1 MDGLGWGHVSRVA
14 CGGDL
19 FDYNDLIKIT
29 LVVLFLVEQTCVV
42 LRSEATRTVF
52 LFPKR
57 RAPARRRMGFL
68 LAKETALFGTQWGP
82 RKGDAKKPATAN
94 AVSIKRD
101 DGRLPLRANPIQERI
116 SAVRLASGL
125 RRMKKISARRRLRK
139 GSGLTSHRPTSTSTT
154 TCSRGP
160 WGRQGRR

>member
-1 MDGLGWGHVSRVA
+1 MEGRPRVGGL
-14 CGGDL
+14 
-19 FDYNDLIKIT
+19 
-29 LVVLFLVEQTCVV
+29 V
-42 LRSEATRTVF
+42 LRREASRTVF

-101 DGRLPLRANPIQERI
+101 AGRLPLRANPIQEQI
-116 SAVRLASGL
+116 SAVRRTTNSG
-125 RRMKKISARRRLRK
+125 RVP
-139 GSGLTSHRPTSTSTT
+139 GSGAA
-154 TCSRGP
+154 
-160 WGRQGRR
+160 